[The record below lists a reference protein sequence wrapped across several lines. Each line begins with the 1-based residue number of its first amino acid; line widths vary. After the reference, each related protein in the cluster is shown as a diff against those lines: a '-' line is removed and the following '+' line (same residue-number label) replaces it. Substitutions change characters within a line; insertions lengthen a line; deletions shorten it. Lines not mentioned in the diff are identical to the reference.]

1 VEQRKSCLITGA
13 SRGIGAAVAVRMARR
28 GYCVY
33 INYRRSDREAASLVN
48 AIRRAGGAAEAIAA
62 DVTDRDAVGAMFHR
76 VGETHSTL
84 DALVHNAAAPLE
96 PARVLDLDWY
106 RDAVP
111 QLEVNALG
119 FLNVIQAA
127 GPLLAPGSRII
138 VLLTDALFHTPPVQ
152 MGAYLTAKG
161 ALWGLVRAAA
171 KELRP
176 RGVLV
181 NTVSPSMVDTDLLRN
196 YPERARGFR
205 PGASPGP
212 ASHPR

>member
-1 VEQRKSCLITGA
+1 
-13 SRGIGAAVAVRMARR
+13 M
-28 GYCVY
+28 Y
-33 INYRRSDREAASLVN
+33 INYRRSDGEAASLVN
-48 AIRRAGGAAEAIAA
+48 AISRAGGAAEAIAA

-76 VGETHSTL
+76 VGETHPTL

-176 RGVLV
+176 RGCW
-181 NTVSPSMVDTDLLRN
+181 SIR
-196 YPERARGFR
+196 YR
-205 PGASPGP
+205 P
-212 ASHPR
+212 AS